1 MTKTLTEQAEKKELY
16 GYYYAHVH
24 QYDGECDEDHF
35 VDIVHCDKYGVHY
48 ESCYDGW
55 NSIIEKVP
63 DYEDVCGMESQ
74 IKRLQEQLNEANELL
89 KAYGTESLW
98 ESLSLSCDEAN
109 EYCKKWGVK

>member
-1 MTKTLTEQAEKKELY
+1 MTKSLTEQAEKKELY

-55 NSIIEKVP
+55 NQIIEKVP

-74 IKRLQEQLNEANELL
+74 IKRLQEQLKEANYIL
-89 KAYGTESLW
+89 KDVFISDAYYKSKRAQYL
-98 ESLSLSCDEAN
+98 
-109 EYCKKWGVK
+109 KKWGVK